1 MKKLN
6 LKQKTSLF
14 RIGLIAIGL
23 INTLLQLNSWI
34 FILYFS
40 PSPLSSEIGKF
51 IIYILISLIGIFY
64 KKIYLRLL
72 ILRIISLSLVTER
85 VIVYLIY
92 PDSVFWLFT
101 MINCLIGL
109 IIILTTF
116 EREIKLTGHNRVDCP
131 ASKAD
136 GESLSHYHS

>member
-1 MKKLN
+1 MRKLN
-6 LKQKTSLF
+6 PKQKTLLF
-14 RIGLIAIGL
+14 RIGLILVGL

-64 KKIYLRLL
+64 NKINKRLV
-72 ILRIISLSLVTER
+72 ILRSISLSLLIER
-85 VIVYLIY
+85 VIVYIIY
-92 PDSVFWLFT
+92 PEYEFWLFT
-101 MINCLIGL
+101 LINCLIGL

-116 EREIKLTGHNRVDCP
+116 ERDIKLTGHN
-131 ASKAD
+131 K
-136 GESLSHYHS
+136 